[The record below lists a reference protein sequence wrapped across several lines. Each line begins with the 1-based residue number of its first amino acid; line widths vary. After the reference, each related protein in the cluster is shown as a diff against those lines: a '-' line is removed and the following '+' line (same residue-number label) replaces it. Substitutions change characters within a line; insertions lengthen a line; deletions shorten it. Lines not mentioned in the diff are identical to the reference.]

1 MVPATPPNVSVLLI
15 FAIGRY
21 TWVWGYCGVVLD
33 VDRSTEI
40 VKRLKLTGAPYKITA
55 FIWSML
61 SGAMEVAE
69 FEGANI
75 WTLSGIRGELRK
87 LYRKQM
93 VHLELRLK

>member
-1 MVPATPPNVSVLLI
+1 M
-15 FAIGRY
+15 
-21 TWVWGYCGVVLD
+21 VLD

-40 VKRLKLTGAPYKITA
+40 VKRLKLTGALYKIFKNTA

-61 SGAMEVAE
+61 SGALEVAE

-75 WTLSGIRGELRK
+75 WNLSGIRGEIRK
-87 LYRKQM
+87 IYRKQM